1 MWSRSFDE
9 CLLHLDSHSYKYI
22 HSHIHAAILKAHPDK
37 GGDAATFRKIRTAF
51 EVLRD
56 LKTHGSLGSFT
67 THLSQGTDDYYNSV
81 FDDFNN
87 TATPSY
93 EHYYHAAQEQVPG
106 YKVELAKSGRSQCVA
121 CQAKQ
126 KRRSKPPPKKKSKTN
141 DEATTTTM
149 IVAPIAVAPP
159 IITSAYIDKDVIR
172 VGSLDDTSGSYGR
185 WHHLDCWRVP
195 YRIWAGLT
203 NPADADQVLQDL
215 LYMEEVLLTNLS
227 CLTTEQQQQVVAHVM
242 DKSHWARKTAA
253 SKPPPKLRAAAGMVP
268 SDAITMSS
276 STIVEQS
283 LVVAPDAAQ
292 STTIVKKT
300 TVKEHF
306 IIPRPGINGAIAN
319 VLDQKR
325 FVLTGIFPEVGGG
338 TGLNLGKDRVKAMME
353 SFGGVVT
360 SSVSGKTNYLV
371 VGKEPG
377 GSKVDKARA
386 RNLPIV
392 DLKILQ
398 TRILGQ
404 AESLEAAGPPPKIES
419 VSAGYQ
425 GRFIGY

>member
-1 MWSRSFDE
+1 M
-9 CLLHLDSHSYKYI
+9 
-22 HSHIHAAILKAHPDK
+22 KAHPDK

-67 THLSQGTDDYYNSV
+67 THLSQDTDDYYNSV
-81 FDDFNN
+81 FDDFNSQS
-87 TATPSY
+87 TPSY

-121 CQAKQ
+121 CQLKQ
-126 KRRSKPPPKKKSKTN
+126 KLGTKPPPKKKTKTN
-141 DEATTTTM
+141 DEATTTTL
-149 IVAPIAVAPP
+149 IVAPIVAP

-172 VGSLDDTSGSYGR
+172 VGSLDDASGSYGR

-253 SKPPPKLRAAAGMVP
+253 SKPPPKLRAAAGKKKKGKASSTAMIPAAATV
-268 SDAITMSS
+268 SS
-276 STIVEQS
+276 SNTVVEQS
-283 LVVAPDAAQ
+283 LVVAPDAAH

-306 IIPRPGINGAIAN
+306 VIPRPGINGAIAN
-319 VLDQKR
+319 VLEQKR

-338 TGLNLGKDRVKAMME
+338 TGLNLGKDRVKAMIT

-398 TRILGQ
+398 THILGQ

-419 VSAGYQ
+419 FSAGYQ
-425 GRFIGY
+425 GRFIAY